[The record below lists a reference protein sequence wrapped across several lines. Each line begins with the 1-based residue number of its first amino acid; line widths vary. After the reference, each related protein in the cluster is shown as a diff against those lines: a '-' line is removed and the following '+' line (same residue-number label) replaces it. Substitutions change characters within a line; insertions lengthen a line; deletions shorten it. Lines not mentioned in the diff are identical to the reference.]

1 MTPIKRFWLYWKFS
15 NEIKQTDLD
24 EICRPYLLAANI
36 KDIGVQMRFRQAFN
50 SRYRHNYAKNK
61 LKQLDNL

>member
-15 NEIKQTDLD
+15 SELKQTDID
-24 EICRPYLLAANI
+24 DICRPHLLAANI
-36 KDIGVQMRFRQAFN
+36 KDIGVQMRFKEAFA
-50 SRYRHNYAKNK
+50 STYRHNYAKNK